1 MKHRAFNLTEALN
14 GAPVITRD
22 GHKVVDVELRKGS
35 FEPYVLQATV
45 LGEEFQ
51 EGMIRRFYTRYGQ
64 FLSGCETDK
73 DLFML
78 KQETR

>member
-22 GHKVVDVELRKGS
+22 GHKVVDVEMRKGS

-51 EGMIRRFYTRYGQ
+51 EGRIRRYYTRYGQ
-64 FLSGCETDK
+64 FLSCKPTDK
-73 DLFML
+73 DLFMQ
-78 KQETR
+78 KEETK